1 MLYLSLN
8 YAYVILSNL
17 LVGLLKELFCPLF
30 VTWLQFNIT
39 RSDLSVTRVVMTWQ
53 YTAKGCCWPSWPTG
67 QLRCSS
73 VMCCFLHLY
82 RNISIAVDK
91 GHSHSSVL
99 KEKQNKKTLH
109 ASFWVTPAALHWEFC
124 VNVKRTTE
132 TAFIWCCVTL
142 CLCQF
147 RLKWLLCRKKWSH
160 IIRLSS
166 SISEALR
173 WEKTPGALL
182 CYDFYGWGS
191 WQGSATGSDVW
202 PRWPCE
208 ASQSPTPDVG

>member
-30 VTWLQFNIT
+30 VTWLQFNIM

-73 VMCCFLHLY
+73 LMCCFLRLY

-99 KEKQNKKTLH
+99 KEKQNKKNITRFILGNPCSITLGVFVLKKIGVSTWKEQQKMH
-109 ASFWVTPAALHWEFC
+109 LFDVAWHS
-124 VNVKRTTE
+124 
-132 TAFIWCCVTL
+132 AFVSL
-142 CLCQF
+142 
-147 RLKWLLCRKKWSH
+147 
-160 IIRLSS
+160 
-166 SISEALR
+166 
-173 WEKTPGALL
+173 
-182 CYDFYGWGS
+182 D
-191 WQGSATGSDVW
+191 
-202 PRWPCE
+202 
-208 ASQSPTPDVG
+208 